1 MNESDRIM
9 FEVYK
14 APYDMS
20 YRVVYYTELEDHNK
34 DVEIDRALAGRHYY
48 DGFICT
54 DRSDEAKEAIDGV
67 IKRLND
73 GEEVDASALDKA
85 LASYVP

>member
-1 MNESDRIM
+1 MAQVDLVGVVE
-9 FEVYK
+9 
-14 APYDMS
+14 
-20 YRVVYYTELEDHNK
+20 RVVFQREETGWCVLRLK
-34 DVEIDRALAGRHYY
+34 IA
-48 DGFICT
+48 